1 MREIS
6 TDGDRLL
13 KVMSALANRHR
24 LRVIAALSDGRNFVS
39 QLARDL
45 RISRP
50 LLMLHLQ
57 KLEEAGLI
65 VGQLELSDEGRAMKY
80 YTLEEFVVTLTPETI
95 SQAAATLPPDKE
107 GN

>member
-1 MREIS
+1 VSEFA
-6 TDGDRLL
+6 TDGGRLL

-24 LRVIAALSDGRNFVS
+24 LRIVAALRGGRNYVS

-45 RISRP
+45 RMSRP

-65 VGQLELSDEGRAMKY
+65 TGQLELSDDGRAMKY
-80 YTLEEFVVTLTPETI
+80 YTLEEFALTLTPETI

-107 GN
+107 ER